1 MMEWPNSFKNKR
13 RRTKDLFR
21 ATILGIPF
29 AIVLATPGLS
39 DDWDYTITPYIW
51 APALD
56 LNLDVGPNPPVSGDV
71 SMLDVLDGA
80 LLLQGQARRG
90 RWSFLGEFNYLN
102 LSDDF
107 GIAPSDPR
115 AEWRMKGTMVSLAAG
130 YAFYDEADT
139 RIEAIG
145 GIRAWDLET
154 STEVSNLK
162 ASKTSTFVDPM
173 IGVRVETPL
182 GQSFSFHGLANIGGS
197 NFGSDRQVEA
207 IAQVNWPWTERTSFS
222 AGYRYLSLDFDDD
235 QVLIDATMEGP
246 FIAVSFDF

>member
-1 MMEWPNSFKNKR
+1 M
-13 RRTKDLFR
+13 L
-21 ATILGIPF
+21 LGMS
-29 AIVLATPGLS
+29 ASMALSTPGLA

-56 LNLDVGPNPPVSGDV
+56 LNLDVGPNPPIRGDV
-71 SMLDVLDGA
+71 SMLGILDGA

-102 LSDDF
+102 LSDNF
-107 GIAPSDPR
+107 GVSSTDPR
-115 AEWRMKGTMVSLAAG
+115 AEWRLKGTMVSLAAG
-130 YAFYDEADT
+130 YAVYDNADT

-154 STEVSNLK
+154 STEVSNLT
-162 ASKTSTFVDPM
+162 ASRTSTFVDPM
-173 IGVRVETPL
+173 IGMRVETPL
-182 GQSFSFHGLANIGGS
+182 GQGFNFHGLANIGGS

-207 IAQVNWPWTERTSFS
+207 IAQVNWPWTQRTSLS
-222 AGYRYLSLDFDDD
+222 AGYRYLSLDFDED